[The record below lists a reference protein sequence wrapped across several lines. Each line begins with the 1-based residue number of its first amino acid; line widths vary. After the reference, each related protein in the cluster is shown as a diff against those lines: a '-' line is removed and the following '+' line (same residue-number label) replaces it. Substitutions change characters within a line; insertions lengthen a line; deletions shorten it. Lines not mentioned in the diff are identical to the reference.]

1 MTCWRL
7 RRSSGGGRGRD
18 RRAAARGPRSRGQL
32 LRTDRVQRREGR
44 RLRARRARRA
54 RRDRHTRR
62 GWQWRTPGLRGGGG
76 RGRPCGV
83 DGREWHCGGTGRG
96 RIRGAGRLLHESL
109 RAVASA
115 DSRRNREQTGEHEYR
130 EHRCHHD
137 SCPHD
142 TRTHNECL
150 AHRVASLAVTRSAAL
165 RRCAP
170 EALGV
175 PRRTVLL
182 PRHRERFGSRQEIV
196 FATSHDSHPPSPRPI
211 TCPPPYTAVRPAEG
225 TRQPSA
231 PVAAEQPG
239 NTPAVGRTRQLTRNP
254 KVANAMATSFL
265 ATRSPLTG
273 IHSSRPSWL
282 NPRTRCA
289 CASLACSP

>member
-231 PVAAEQPG
+231 PVGIRRVRHSA
-239 NTPAVGRTRQLTRNP
+239 PASR
-254 KVANAMATSFL
+254 
-265 ATRSPLTG
+265 RSPL
-273 IHSSRPSWL
+273 
-282 NPRTRCA
+282 A
-289 CASLACSP
+289 LAT